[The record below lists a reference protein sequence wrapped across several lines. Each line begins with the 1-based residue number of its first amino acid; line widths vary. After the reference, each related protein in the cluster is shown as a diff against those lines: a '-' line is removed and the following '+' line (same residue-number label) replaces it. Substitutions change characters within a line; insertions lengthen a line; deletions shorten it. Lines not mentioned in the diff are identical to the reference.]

1 MTIYTIQVILTDA
14 ETDEKYTEI
23 RQDIFDS
30 FNADFFENVI
40 DQFDSLISFVKTQYD
55 CEETYEIDAYILDE
69 NNIAIY

>member
-1 MTIYTIQVILTDA
+1 MTVYTIQVTLTDA

-30 FNADFFENVI
+30 FNADEFQNVVE
-40 DQFDSLISFVKTQYD
+40 QMYELVAFAKKHYD
-55 CEETYEIDAYILDE
+55 CEETYELDVYILDE